1 MNFNFYFQLFRKG
14 AMEDLCARFLL
25 ASTDKHLELF
35 ESHLK
40 NNTKIKKKKRFF
52 IKKNERRLGNYQSV
66 TCGDCLLNNK

>member
-35 ESHLK
+35 ESHFK
-40 NNTKIKKKKRFF
+40 NNTKIKKKKRSKNFF
-52 IKKNERRLGNYQSV
+52 FSLKKMKE
-66 TCGDCLLNNK
+66 D